1 MNLTYKAIVNGKYL
15 CHMNPYHD
23 PKTGHFAPKP
33 GGASIHNFSE
43 YAGKKYDGNTKK
55 AISNVTGSSKKH
67 KNNEDRLSR
76 GLKAAGDTLS
86 KAGKNASNIRL
97 HGKKQKTDL
106 SQYSDAELQR
116 IVNRLGNEQ
125 RYEQLTRSENVSK
138 GQKFVQGLATTLTI
152 AGGVVTLAGGAAG
165 AYNAFTGKNIID
177 LFKKKS

>member
-23 PKTGHFAPKP
+23 PKNGHFAPKP
-33 GGASIHNFSE
+33 GGASIHNFSK
-43 YAGKKYDGNTKK
+43 YAGENYDGNTKK
-55 AISNVTGSSKKH
+55 STSKTSSGKQSKG
-67 KNNEDRLSR
+67 DFSR
-76 GLKAAGDTLS
+76 GMKAAGDTLM

-97 HGKKQKTDL
+97 HGKRQKTDL

-116 IVNRLGNEQ
+116 IVNRLTNES

-165 AYNAFTGKNIID
+165 AYNAFTGKNIVD

>member
-1 MNLTYKAIVNGKYL
+1 MSISYKAIINGKYL

-23 PKTGHFAPKP
+23 PKNGHFAPKP

-55 AISNVTGSSKKH
+55 ATSNVTGSSKKH
-67 KNNEDRLSR
+67 KNNEDRLSK
-76 GLKAAGDTLS
+76 GFKATSDALGKAA
-86 KAGKNASNIRL
+86 KNVSNIRL

-138 GQKFVQGLATTLTI
+138 GQKFINGLGTGLTI
-152 AGGVVTLAGGAAG
+152 ATLVTGVIGGAAG
-165 AYNAFTGKNIID
+165 AYTAFTGKSPIE

>member
-1 MNLTYKAIVNGKYL
+1 
-15 CHMNPYHD
+15 MNPYHD
-23 PKTGHFAPKP
+23 PKNGHFATKP

-43 YAGKKYDGNTKK
+43 YAGNKYDGNTKK
-55 AISNVTGSSKKH
+55 ATSKKSSD
-67 KNNEDRLSR
+67 DRLSK
-76 GLKAAGDTLS
+76 GFKATSDALGKAA
-86 KAGKNASNIRL
+86 KNVSNIRL

-138 GQKFVQGLATTLTI
+138 GQKFINGLGTGLTI
-152 AGGVVTLAGGAAG
+152 ATLVTGAIGGAAG
-165 AYNAFTGKNIID
+165 AYTAFTGKSPIE

>member
-1 MNLTYKAIVNGKYL
+1 MSISYKAIVNGKCLMHY
-15 CHMNPYHD
+15 NKWHD
-23 PKTGHFAPKP
+23 PKNGHFTTAPA
-33 GGASIHNFSE
+33 GASIHNPASQI
-43 YAGKKYDGNTKK
+43 KSDYDGNTRKRN
-55 AISNVTGSSKKH
+55 SSGGSAKESKK
-67 KNNEDRLSR
+67 KEGDFSR
-76 GLKAAGDTLS
+76 GMKAAGDTLM

-106 SQYSDAELQR
+106 SKYSDAELQR

-152 AGGVVTLAGGAAG
+152 AGGVVTLVGGAAG
-165 AYNAFTGKNIID
+165 AYTAFTGKNPIE

>member
-23 PKTGHFAPKP
+23 PKNGHFAPKP
-33 GGASIHNFSE
+33 GGVSNAHNPS
-43 YAGKKYDGNTKK
+43 GWVGNKYDGNTKK
-55 AISNVTGSSKKH
+55 ATSNVTGGSKKSSD
-67 KNNEDRLSR
+67 DRLSK
-76 GLKAAGDTLS
+76 GFKATSDALGKAA
-86 KAGKNASNIRL
+86 KNVSNIRL

-138 GQKFVQGLATTLTI
+138 GQKFINGLGTGLTI
-152 AGGVVTLAGGAAG
+152 ATLVTGAIGGAAG
-165 AYNAFTGKNIID
+165 AYTAFTGKSPIE